1 MRRSDPPIDLQD
13 IELARQIV
21 RRDPSFHDTP
31 HHPYEGA
38 EAPAG
43 IGRVCRGFC
52 LQLTPVPSCDVE
64 PTLELMTLRL
74 AELVNASGNPQ
85 AETSNKVLIAQRG
98 RERPKLCCYVLGV
111 LSSRRGDHTYRRSF
125 APRCDRC
132 AHTGTER
139 LVHVQVTGVR
149 YV

>member
-1 MRRSDPPIDLQD
+1 
-13 IELARQIV
+13 
-21 RRDPSFHDTP
+21 
-31 HHPYEGA
+31 
-38 EAPAG
+38 
-43 IGRVCRGFC
+43 VCRGFC

-111 LSSRRGDHTYRRSF
+111 LSSRRGGHTYRRSF

-139 LVHVQVTGVR
+139 LVHVQVMNSDVLCAPALRQASEGKRGYERRGNQREEGMLPVLASHG
-149 YV
+149 